1 MKKIYLQLFNEKKN
15 LSFSQKLVF
24 SIIIFSFII
33 IIIESEPTIK
43 SKSPQLFFNI
53 NLTLSY
59 IFLIEY
65 LLRLFT
71 CSYAKKYQ
79 GFIGKIKFV
88 FSFHSLIDLISFV
101 PSLIFP
107 GLNET
112 FLFRILRVLR
122 MLKLAKFK
130 DRIPALKNISLVIDK
145 RKNEILFSLAITV
158 IIILFTSIVIYL
170 AEGSAQPE
178 AFGSI
183 PRAFWWSTITL
194 TTIGYG
200 DVYPIT
206 IIGKICT
213 VIISI
218 SGIGIVAIPTGII
231 AAGFSELLNKKK

>member
-1 MKKIYLQLFNEKKN
+1 MIISPIYEERR
-15 LSFSQKLVF
+15 SE
-24 SIIIFSFII
+24 
-33 IIIESEPTIK
+33 IEAKELESGW
-43 SKSPQLFFNI
+43 
-53 NLTLSY
+53 TLSVILCFLF
-59 IFLIEY
+59 IFLPFFLPYGEDGSAI
-65 LLRLFT
+65 LLF
-71 CSYAKKYQ
+71 
-79 GFIGKIKFV
+79 
-88 FSFHSLIDLISFV
+88 
-101 PSLIFP
+101 
-107 GLNET
+107 
-112 FLFRILRVLR
+112 
-122 MLKLAKFK
+122 
-130 DRIPALKNISLVIDK
+130 
-145 RKNEILFSLAITV
+145 
-158 IIILFTSIVIYL
+158 IIILFTSIIIYL

>member
-1 MKKIYLQLFNEKKN
+1 MGKYTNPSDRSTWGAALSKHSSNGELDYDGFYNEINYVSPGVHILPHYKKC
-15 LSFSQKLVF
+15 LS
-24 SIIIFSFII
+24 
-33 IIIESEPTIK
+33 
-43 SKSPQLFFNI
+43 
-53 NLTLSY
+53 
-59 IFLIEY
+59 
-65 LLRLFT
+65 LL
-71 CSYAKKYQ
+71 
-79 GFIGKIKFV
+79 
-88 FSFHSLIDLISFV
+88 
-101 PSLIFP
+101 
-107 GLNET
+107 
-112 FLFRILRVLR
+112 
-122 MLKLAKFK
+122 K
-130 DRIPALKNISLVIDK
+130 DALVIDK

>member
-1 MKKIYLQLFNEKKN
+1 MKSLYLQLFNEKKR
-15 LSFSQKLVF
+15 LSLFQKVIFL
-24 SIIIFSFII
+24 IIIFSFVV
-33 IIIESEPTIK
+33 IIIESEPSIK
-43 SKSPQLFFNI
+43 SIKPNFFFNI
-53 NLTLSY
+53 NLILSY
-59 IFLIEY
+59 IFLFEY
-65 LLRLFT
+65 LLRLIT
-71 CSYAKKYQ
+71 CGYSKKYK
-79 GFIGKIKFV
+79 GIFGKIKFIL
-88 FSFHSLIDLISFV
+88 SFHSIVDLVSFV

-122 MLKLAKFK
+122 VLKLAKFT
-130 DRIPALKNISLVIDK
+130 DRIPALKNITMVIDK

-158 IIILFTSIVIYL
+158 VIILFTSIIIYL
-170 AEGSAQPE
+170 AEGNAQPD

-231 AAGFSELLNKKK
+231 AAGFSELVNKKK